1 VRDLVK
7 SPEFYPIH
15 TKGKRKRNFTGL
27 TQVKNDGIRIL
38 VIALFYEQF
47 KIIKYG
53 RKSIMDKTVHK
64 LLNQQINKEF
74 YSAYLYLEFSNY
86 FKSKGLDGFANWYM
100 IQAQE
105 ERDHA
110 MLFYTYLQNQNQT
123 VTLESIDKPDPSISC
138 HMDVLKAGLTH
149 EEYVTGL
156 INNIYSAAYDV
167 KDFRTMQFLDWF
179 VKEQGEE
186 ETKANDLI
194 SKMELFG
201 TDPKSLYMLNQ
212 ELAARVYT
220 APSLV
225 L

>member
-1 VRDLVK
+1 MNEK
-7 SPEFYPIH
+7 
-15 TKGKRKRNFTGL
+15 
-27 TQVKNDGIRIL
+27 
-38 VIALFYEQF
+38 VI
-47 KIIKYG
+47 
-53 RKSIMDKTVHK
+53 K
-64 LLNQQINKEF
+64 LLNEQVNAEF

-86 FKSKGLDGFANWYM
+86 YAAVGLDGFENWYRV
-100 IQAQE
+100 QAQE

-110 MLFYTYLQNQNQT
+110 MLFYQFLQNESKT
-123 VTLESIDKPDPSISC
+123 VTLEAIAKPDKVFTS
-138 HMDVLKAGLTH
+138 HMDVLRAGLEH
-149 EEYVTGL
+149 EEYVTSL
-156 INNIYSAAYDV
+156 IHDIYAAAYEA

-186 ETKANDLI
+186 ETNAKDMI
-194 SKMELFG
+194 TKMELFG